1 MGDAM
6 AKGAWRKDAS
16 KANCSA
22 QWTDPA
28 SSRVLGLTRFKL
40 QPVAASSGRLDAED
54 LSFKMSACPPT
65 GQARRLEQTAPDILR
80 VEDASVAGMKS

>member
-40 QPVAASSGRLDAED
+40 QPVAAS
-54 LSFKMSACPPT
+54 
-65 GQARRLEQTAPDILR
+65 
-80 VEDASVAGMKS
+80 